1 MLGAYAAARRHL
13 GETLSAV
20 EFLDHASMELVV
32 DQQPSTRRPLQE
44 RCPFYMLIE
53 LSGSNAAH
61 DGENLDAY
69 PNPSPSP
76 SSNPNPNPNPNP
88 IPNPD
93 QARSS
98 TPT

>member
-44 RCPFYMLIE
+44 RCPFYMLLE
-53 LSGSNAAH
+53 LS
-61 DGENLDAY
+61 
-69 PNPSPSP
+69 
-76 SSNPNPNPNPNP
+76 
-88 IPNPD
+88 
-93 QARSS
+93 
-98 TPT
+98 